1 MWARNL
7 LLVGVALAAVAAYR
21 YWVWPPH
28 GPRHQ
33 PQISFGAAAADDVGP
48 IVAAVDAAFADSW
61 QQAGVQPAPRADD
74 LTIARRMSL
83 ALLGTIPSLEEIR
96 VLESLPAAERLDRH
110 LRTILADRRSADYRA
125 ERLARTLLGNDDG
138 PLLLFRRRR
147 FVSWLADGLL
157 ANRPYDDMLRHVIAD
172 AGIWTDTP
180 SINFIT
186 AAVKPDSDEDPDPV
200 RLAGRLARGM
210 LGVRL
215 DCAECHDHPFQPWK
229 QRDFQGLA
237 ACFAQTRRTPTGI
250 RDRAGEFEA
259 ENRRTGKRE
268 TIAPAVPFQADL
280 LPDTGTRRQRLAAW
294 VTNCQNRS
302 FARAQVNRTWALL
315 LGRGLV
321 DPIDDL
327 TQLADAPPP
336 AALDILAT
344 DFAEHGYDLRRLLR
358 VIVATRVFQLDSR
371 GPANDSKTT
380 SADSAQAET
389 RKAETNS
396 QQHDWSS
403 FPLSRLRPEQMAA
416 GVLQSGSLQTLN
428 YESHILIRV
437 ASALRTSGFIGRY
450 GDLGADEFVD
460 RGGTV
465 QQRLLMMNGELVRDK
480 TKPNIVANAATQI
493 GALAPT
499 DEQAVDVALLVVLTR
514 HATPAETRHFARR
527 LAGTRGQE
535 RSERLEDLYWSLLNS
550 TEFAWNH

>member
-7 LLVGVALAAVAAYR
+7 LLVGVALAAAVAYKH
-21 YWVWPPH
+21 WVWPVQ
-28 GPRHQ
+28 GPRRLLQ
-33 PQISFGAAAADDVGP
+33 VTFGAAADDVRP
-48 IVAAVDAAFADSW
+48 VVDAVDAAFAAAW
-61 QQAGVQPAPRADD
+61 QQAGVEPAPRADD
-74 LTIARRMSL
+74 LTIVRRMSL
-83 ALLGTIPSLEEIR
+83 ALVGTIPSVEEIR
-96 VLESLPAAERLDRH
+96 MLESRPAAERLDWH

-125 ERLARTLLGNDDG
+125 ERLARALVGTDAGT
-138 PLLLFRRRR
+138 LLLFRRRR

-157 ANRPYDDMLRHVIAD
+157 ANRPYDAMMRHVIAD
-172 AGIWTDTP
+172 AGIWTDRP
-180 SINFIT
+180 AINFIT
-186 AAVKPDSDEDPDPV
+186 AAIKPDSDEDPDPV

-210 LGVRL
+210 LGIRL

-237 ACFAQTRRTPTGI
+237 AFFAQARRSPTGI

-268 TIAPAVPFQADL
+268 TIAPAVPFQAEL
-280 LPDTGTRRQRLAAW
+280 LPDHGTRRQRLAAW
-294 VTNCQNRS
+294 VTSRQNRS
-302 FARAQVNRTWALL
+302 FARAQVNHTWALL
-315 LGRGLV
+315 FGRGLV

-327 TQLADAPPP
+327 TQLGDSAPPP
-336 AALDILAT
+336 ALDILAT

-358 VIVATRVFQLDSR
+358 AIVATRAFQLDSR
-371 GPANDSKTT
+371 GPAES
-380 SADSAQAET
+380 AET
-389 RKAETNS
+389 TAG
-396 QQHDWSS
+396 QQHDFAS
-403 FPLSRLRPEQMAA
+403 FPLTRLRPEQVAA
-416 GVLQSGSLQTLN
+416 GVLQSGSLQTLG
-428 YESHILIRV
+428 YQSHILVRI
-437 ASALRTSGFIGRY
+437 ATTLRTSQFIGRY

-465 QQRLLMMNGELVRDK
+465 QQRLLMMNGELVREK
-480 TKPNIVANAATQI
+480 TKPNLIANAATQI

-499 DEQAVDVALLVVLTR
+499 DAQAVDVALLAVLTR
-514 HATPAETRHFARR
+514 HAAPSETSHFGER